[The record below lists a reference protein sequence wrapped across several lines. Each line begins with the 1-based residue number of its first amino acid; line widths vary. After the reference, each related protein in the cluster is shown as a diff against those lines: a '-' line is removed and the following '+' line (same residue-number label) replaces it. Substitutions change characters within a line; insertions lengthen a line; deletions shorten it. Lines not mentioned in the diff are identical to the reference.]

1 MVRLRILCAGLLLCL
16 NALGTLAATPD
27 TYLHSASNLQFPD
40 QLGTARRLS
49 VQHFE
54 DPRLGI
60 AVSYRIPGLG
70 RADFY
75 VYQSDVGPVPVGL
88 NSEPM
93 RRALADAHGDVLES
107 VRRGA

>member
-1 MVRLRILCAGLLLCL
+1 MVRLRLLCAGLLLCL
-16 NALGTLAATPD
+16 LTFNTQAVTQE
-27 TYLHSASNLQFPD
+27 TYLHAASRLQFPD
-40 QLGTARRLS
+40 QLGTAKRLS

-75 VYQSDVGPVPVGL
+75 VYQSDPSHFFRRPTPTSYPTASREFCSVPIV
-88 NSEPM
+88 
-93 RRALADAHGDVLES
+93 
-107 VRRGA
+107 